1 MSPAA
6 GRPGTSGATWSA
18 RPAGNV
24 MRVVPKRRNI
34 LHAACLVLAACCC
47 ACTVTINLGSA
58 GHPGEVG
65 LDAAT
70 ITVGS
75 FDFPESVLLA
85 DIYAGALAANGF
97 PVRILPDLGT
107 REVVDPALISGL
119 LQIVPEYSGSA
130 LQFLSDGQLSAR
142 SGSTATSRALA
153 ERAGRRGLVAGRPSA
168 AQDAN
173 VIVVT
178 AATAARYG
186 LRSVADL
193 ARWAPRLVFGG
204 PPECQERA
212 YCLPGLRQTYGLHF
226 RTFIPLDA
234 GGPLTLQALEAGY
247 VGVALLFST
256 DPAITAQHLVVL
268 DDNRGLQPAE
278 NVTPL
283 VRRDVVARHGPRLL
297 AVLNTVSARL
307 TTASLR
313 ALDAQAELPGGTP
326 GKAAESWLRAQR
338 LTPNGS
344 ALQ

>member
-1 MSPAA
+1 M
-6 GRPGTSGATWSA
+6 
-18 RPAGNV
+18 
-24 MRVVPKRRNI
+24 
-34 LHAACLVLAACCC
+34 
-47 ACTVTINLGSA
+47 
-58 GHPGEVG
+58 
-65 LDAAT
+65 
-70 ITVGS
+70 
-75 FDFPESVLLA
+75 LLA

-107 REVVDPALISGL
+107 REVVDPALISDL

-130 LQFLSDGQLSAR
+130 LQFLSDGQLSAP
-142 SGSTATSRALA
+142 SGSTATARALTQQA
-153 ERAGRRGLVAGRPSA
+153 ARRGLVAGRPSA

-178 AATAARYG
+178 AATATRYD

-193 ARWAPRLVFGG
+193 ARWAPRLAFGG
-204 PPECQERA
+204 PPECQERG
-212 YCLPGLRQTYGLHF
+212 YCLPGLAQTYGLHF

-268 DDNRGLQPAE
+268 ADNRGLQPAE

-283 VRRDVVARHGPRLL
+283 VRRDVVARYGPRLL
-297 AVLNTVSARL
+297 AVLNAVSARL

-313 ALDAQAELPGGTP
+313 ALDAQAELPGSTP
-326 GKAAESWLRAQR
+326 RKAAGTWLRAQR
-338 LTPNGS
+338 LARRGS
-344 ALQ
+344 AVQ

>member
-6 GRPGTSGATWSA
+6 GWPGTSRATWSGW
-18 RPAGNV
+18 PAGNV
-24 MRVVPKRRNI
+24 MRAVLKRRNI
-34 LHAACLVLAACCC
+34 LRAACLMLAAGCC
-47 ACTVTINLGSA
+47 ACSVTVNLGPA
-58 GHPGEVG
+58 GHPGEAG
-65 LDAAT
+65 QDAAA

-97 PVRILPDLGT
+97 PVRVLPDVGT
-107 REVVDPALISGL
+107 REVVDPALISDL

-130 LQFLSDGQLSAR
+130 LQFLSDGQLSAP
-142 SGSTATSRALA
+142 SGSAATARALA
-153 ERAGRRGLVAGRPSA
+153 QQAARRGLVAGRPSA

-186 LRSVADL
+186 LGSVADL
-193 ARWAPRLVFGG
+193 ARWAPQMVFGG
-204 PPECQERA
+204 PPECQERV
-212 YCLPGLRQTYGLHF
+212 YCLPGLAQAYGLHF

-268 DDNRGLQPAE
+268 ADNRGLQPAE

-283 VRRDVVARHGPRLL
+283 VRRDVVARYGPRLL
-297 AVLNTVSARL
+297 AVLNAVSARL

-313 ALDAQAELPGGTP
+313 ALDAQAELPGSTP
-326 GKAAESWLRAQR
+326 RKAAGTWLRAQR
-338 LTPNGS
+338 LARRGS
-344 ALQ
+344 AVQ

>member
-1 MSPAA
+1 MLRLHRDCQP
-6 GRPGTSGATWSA
+6 RP
-18 RPAGNV
+18 
-24 MRVVPKRRNI
+24 
-34 LHAACLVLAACCC
+34 
-47 ACTVTINLGSA
+47 A
-58 GHPGEVG
+58 GHPGEPARTRPPSQSG
-65 LDAAT
+65 HSISRRACCSL
-70 ITVGS
+70 
-75 FDFPESVLLA
+75 

-97 PVRILPDLGT
+97 PVRVLPDVGT

-130 LQFLSDGQLSAR
+130 LQFLGDGQLSAPL
-142 SGSTATSRALA
+142 SSTATSQALA
-153 ERAGRRGLVAGRPSA
+153 QQAARRGLMAGLPSA

-193 ARWAPRLVFGG
+193 ARWAPRLIFAG

-226 RTFIPLDA
+226 RMFIPLDA

-283 VRRDVVARHGPRLL
+283 VRRDVIARYGPRLL

-313 ALDAQAELPGGTP
+313 ALDAQAELPDGTP
-326 GKAAESWLRAQR
+326 AKAAGAWLRAQR
-338 LTPNGS
+338 LTPRGS
-344 ALQ
+344 AVQ

>member
-1 MSPAA
+1 MSPVA
-6 GRPGTSGATWSA
+6 GRPGSAGATRCGWPA
-18 RPAGNV
+18 RYV
-24 MRVVPKRRNI
+24 MRAVMKRRNI
-34 LHAACLVLAACCC
+34 LRAACLILAVGCC
-47 ACTVTINLGSA
+47 ACTVAINLGSA
-58 GHPGEVG
+58 AHPREVG
-65 LDAAT
+65 QDAAV

-97 PVRILPDLGT
+97 PVRVLPDLGT

-142 SGSTATSRALA
+142 SGVTATSRALA
-153 ERAGRRGLVAGRPSA
+153 RQAARSGLVAGRPSA

-178 AATAARYG
+178 AATAGRYG

-212 YCLPGLRQTYGLHF
+212 YCLPGLKQTYGLHF
-226 RTFIPLDA
+226 RMFIPLDA

-256 DPAITAQHLVVL
+256 DPAITVQHLVVL
-268 DDNRGLQPAE
+268 DDSRGLQPAE
-278 NVTPL
+278 NITPL
-283 VRRDVVARHGPRLL
+283 VRRDVVARYGPRLL
-297 AVLNTVSARL
+297 AVLNAVSARL

-313 ALDAQAELPGGTP
+313 ALDAQAELPGSSP
-326 GKAAESWLRAQR
+326 GKAAGAWLRAQR
-338 LTPNGS
+338 LSRRGS
-344 ALQ
+344 AVQ